1 MGITN
6 KSCGVGR
13 SIKNTLPGGL
23 CPNPIKSNIEI
34 DDKEMFPLGGLYN
47 QGNAIRYNDD
57 SFFYLE
63 VALPGVKKEDINVG
77 LVIEEN
83 INTLKVIYKRK
94 CRILIES
101 NFEERILRYYLK
113 NDLDL
118 EKIDV
123 SFMDG
128 MLLVKIPR
136 CIKPDFD
143 KSLTIN

>member
-1 MGITN
+1 MDIKN
-6 KSCGVGR
+6 RSYGVGR
-13 SIKNTLPGGL
+13 GIKNTLPEGL
-23 CPNPIKSNIEI
+23 YVNPIKSGIETN
-34 DDKEMFPLGGLYN
+34 DKEIFPYGMSH
-47 QGNAIRYNDD
+47 GNAIRYNDD

-63 VALPGVKKEDINVG
+63 VALPGVKKEDILVG
-77 LVIEEN
+77 LVKEEN

-101 NFEERILRYYLK
+101 NFEEKILRFYLK

-123 SFMDG
+123 SFIDG

-136 CIKPDFD
+136 CIEPDFD
-143 KSLTIN
+143 KPLIIN

>member
-1 MGITN
+1 MDIKN
-6 KSCGVGR
+6 RSYGVGR
-13 SIKNTLPGGL
+13 SIKNTLPEGL
-23 CPNPIKSNIEI
+23 CPEPIKSNIEI
-34 DDKEMFPLGGLYN
+34 DGIEMIPNSGLYK

-57 SFFYLE
+57 FFFYLE
-63 VALPGVKKEDINVG
+63 VALPGVKKEDILVG
-77 LVIEEN
+77 LVKEEN

-94 CRILIES
+94 CRILIDS
-101 NFEERILRYYLK
+101 NFEERILRFYLK

-123 SFMDG
+123 SFIDG
-128 MLLVKIPR
+128 MLLLKIPR